1 MRSVSV
7 TLTNES
13 KVRILKPYLIF
24 SPFKFSCVCACNHR
38 LQHTRKVRFPENTK
52 QDLTMFI
59 TQSTN
64 NKQQKLLSLRFLLR
78 PFMFGPQI
86 QGPAIANKVTP
97 KALSIT
103 NEFPKNFMQ
112 RGDKR
117 LHPKCSK
124 TNLSKLDSGAL
135 CSLLTPSLQFLL
147 LICRLFLKYGR
158 SNFLMPLQARRK
170 VSIFL

>member
-1 MRSVSV
+1 MRVQPWV
-7 TLTNES
+7 TTY
-13 KVRILKPYLIF
+13 KK
-24 SPFKFSCVCACNHR
+24 
-38 LQHTRKVRFPENTK
+38 
-52 QDLTMFI
+52 
-59 TQSTN
+59 STVPGKYKARSHDVHN
-64 NKQQKLLSLRFLLR
+64 PINKQQKLLSLLFLLR

-86 QGPAIANKVTP
+86 QGQAIANKVTP

-112 RGDKR
+112 QGDKR

-135 CSLLTPSLQFLL
+135 CSLLTPNLQFLL

-158 SNFLMPLQARRK
+158 SNFLMPSQARRK
-170 VSIFL
+170 VCIFL

>member
-1 MRSVSV
+1 MCVQPSV
-7 TLTNES
+7 TTY
-13 KVRILKPYLIF
+13 KK
-24 SPFKFSCVCACNHR
+24 
-38 LQHTRKVRFPENTK
+38 
-52 QDLTMFI
+52 
-59 TQSTN
+59 STVPGKYKARSHN
-64 NKQQKLLSLRFLLR
+64 VHNPINKQQKLLSLRFLLR

>member
-1 MRSVSV
+1 MRAQPSV
-7 TLTNES
+7 TTYKKS
-13 KVRILKPYLIF
+13 TVP
-24 SPFKFSCVCACNHR
+24 
-38 LQHTRKVRFPENTK
+38 RKYKAISHDVHNP
-52 QDLTMFI
+52 I
-59 TQSTN
+59 
-64 NKQQKLLSLRFLLR
+64 NKQQKLFSLLRFLLQH
-78 PFMFGPQI
+78 FMFGPQI

-103 NEFPKNFMQ
+103 NEFPKNFRQ

-124 TNLSKLDSGAL
+124 TNLSKFDSGAL
-135 CSLLTPSLQFLL
+135 CSLLTPNLQLLL

-170 VSIFL
+170 VCIFL

>member
-1 MRSVSV
+1 MCVQPSV
-7 TLTNES
+7 TTY
-13 KVRILKPYLIF
+13 KK
-24 SPFKFSCVCACNHR
+24 
-38 LQHTRKVRFPENTK
+38 
-52 QDLTMFI
+52 
-59 TQSTN
+59 STVPGKYKARSHN
-64 NKQQKLLSLRFLLR
+64 VHNPINKQQKLLSLRFLLR

-135 CSLLTPSLQFLL
+135 CSLLTQPPILTFDLQVILKIRKIKFFNAFASKKESKYFSL
-147 LICRLFLKYGR
+147 
-158 SNFLMPLQARRK
+158 
-170 VSIFL
+170 IFLFPHTII